1 MCGRSLV
8 NASEIHMTTTY
19 RSRASWDRS
28 GRRLGRGMIAVP
40 AILLVILIFGPLAYS
55 IVLSLYKW
63 QITDINNGKPFVGL
77 DNYVH
82 LFTDPQVLTA
92 VTNTLEYVV
101 GSVGIELVLGFIIA
115 SALFEMTKGRKLAN
129 SLILLPMIIA
139 PVITALIWRY
149 MLDPQFGLVSQLLS
163 LVGVKGGVPFFGSS
177 QYALPSLMIVD
188 IWQWTPFVVLI
199 LHAGMLGI
207 SEEQFEAA
215 RIDGAGRWRILR
227 SIVIPGIAPQILL
240 VLLFRTMDTY
250 RIFDTVFVLTRG
262 GPGTSTETI
271 GLYTYQ
277 TGFSFFNLGYA
288 MTLSVFILVTVA
300 IISGFYLR
308 LLRRREV
315 FQ

>member
-1 MCGRSLV
+1 
-8 NASEIHMTTTY
+8 MTTSY
-19 RSRASWDRS
+19 RSRATWDRG

-40 AILLVILIFGPLAYS
+40 AILLVVLIFGPLIYS

-63 QITDINNGKPFVGL
+63 QITDINSGKPFVGL
-77 DNYVH
+77 DNYVR

-92 VTNTLEYVV
+92 VINTLEYVV
-101 GSVGIELVLGFIIA
+101 GSVGVELVLGFIIA

-149 MLDPQFGLVSQLLS
+149 MLDPQFGLVSQILA
-163 LVGVKGGVPFFGSS
+163 VFGIKGGIPFFGSS
-177 QYALPSLMIVD
+177 QYALPSLMVVD

-215 RIDGAGRWRILR
+215 RIDGAGRLRILR

-262 GPGTSTETI
+262 GPGTSTQTI

>member
-1 MCGRSLV
+1 MTATHG
-8 NASEIHMTTTY
+8 ASKY
-19 RSRASWDRS
+19 WDRG

-40 AILLVILIFGPLAYS
+40 AILLIALIFGPLVYS

-63 QITDINNGKPFVGL
+63 QITDINQGKPFVGL
-77 DNYVH
+77 ANYVE

-92 VTNTLEYVV
+92 VENTLIYVV
-101 GSVGIELVLGFIIA
+101 GSVGVELVLGFIIA
-115 SALFEMTKGRKLAN
+115 SALFELTKGRKLAN

-149 MLDPQFGLVSQLLS
+149 MLDPQFGLISQVLA
-163 LVGVKGGVPFFGSS
+163 VFGIKGGISFLGSS
-177 QYALPSLMIVD
+177 QLALPSLMLVD

-215 RIDGAGRWRILR
+215 RIDGAGRLRILR

-277 TGFSFFNLGYA
+277 TGFSFFDMGYA
-288 MTLSVFILVTVA
+288 MTLGVFILVTVA
-300 IISGFYLR
+300 LISSFYLR

>member
-1 MCGRSLV
+1 
-8 NASEIHMTTTY
+8 MTTTY
-19 RSRASWDRS
+19 RSRSSWDRG
-28 GRRLGRGMIAVP
+28 GRRLGRAMIAVP
-40 AILLVILIFGPLAYS
+40 AVLLAALIFGPLIYS

-63 QITDINNGKPFVGL
+63 QITDINSGKAFTGL
-77 DNYVH
+77 SNYVQ
-82 LFTDPQVLTA
+82 LFTDPKVLNA
-92 VTNTLEYVV
+92 VGNTLLYVV
-101 GSVGIELVLGFIIA
+101 GSVGVELVLGFIIA
-115 SALFEMTKGRKLAN
+115 SALFDLTKGRRLAN

-149 MLDPQFGLVSQLLS
+149 MLDPQFGLVSQVLALI
-163 LVGVKGGVPFFGSS
+163 GINGGVAFFGSS
-177 QYALPSLMIVD
+177 NLALPSLMLVD

-215 RIDGAGRWRILR
+215 RIDGAGRLRILR
-227 SIVIPGIAPQILL
+227 SIVLPGIAPQILL

-262 GPGTSTETI
+262 GPGISTETI

-288 MTLSVFILVTVA
+288 MALGVFILVTVA

>member
-1 MCGRSLV
+1 
-8 NASEIHMTTTY
+8 MTTSY
-19 RSRASWDRS
+19 RSRATWDRG

-40 AILLVILIFGPLAYS
+40 AILLVVLIFGPLIYS

-63 QITDINNGKPFVGL
+63 QITDINSGKPFVGL
-77 DNYVH
+77 DNYVR

-92 VTNTLEYVV
+92 VINTLEYVV
-101 GSVGIELVLGFIIA
+101 GSVGVELVLGFIIA
-115 SALFEMTKGRKLAN
+115 SALFEMTKGRRLAN

-149 MLDPQFGLVSQLLS
+149 MLDPQFGLVSQILA
-163 LVGVKGGVPFFGSS
+163 VFGIKGGIPFFGSS
-177 QYALPSLMIVD
+177 QYALPSLMVVD

-215 RIDGAGRWRILR
+215 RIDGAGRLRILR

-262 GPGTSTETI
+262 GPGTSTQTI

>member
-1 MCGRSLV
+1 
-8 NASEIHMTTTY
+8 MTTSY
-19 RSRASWDRS
+19 RSRASWDRG

-40 AILLVILIFGPLAYS
+40 AILLVVLIFGPLVYS

-63 QITDINNGKPFVGL
+63 QLTDINSGKPFVGL
-77 DNYVH
+77 ANYVH

-92 VTNTLEYVV
+92 VLNTLEYVV
-101 GSVGIELVLGFIIA
+101 GSVGVELVLGFIIA

-149 MLDPQFGLVSQLLS
+149 MLDPQFGLVSQVLA
-163 LVGVKGGVPFFGSS
+163 VFGVKGGIPFFGSS
-177 QYALPSLMIVD
+177 QYALPSLMVVD

-262 GPGTSTETI
+262 GPGTSTQTI

-300 IISGFYLR
+300 IISSFYLR

>member
-1 MCGRSLV
+1 
-8 NASEIHMTTTY
+8 MTTTY
-19 RSRASWDRS
+19 RSRRNWDRS
-28 GRRLGRGMIAVP
+28 GRRLGRVMIVGP
-40 AILLVILIFGPLAYS
+40 ALLLAALIFGPLVYS

-63 QITDINNGKPFVGL
+63 QITDINSGKQWVGL
-77 DNYVH
+77 SNYVQ

-92 VTNTLEYVV
+92 VENTLIYVV
-101 GSVGIELVLGFIIA
+101 GCVGVELVLGFIIA

-149 MLDPQFGLVSQLLS
+149 MLDPQFGLVAQVLT
-163 LVGVKGGVPFFGSS
+163 VFGIKGGIPFFGSS
-177 QYALPSLMIVD
+177 SLALPSLMIVD

-262 GPGTSTETI
+262 GPGTSSLTI

-288 MTLSVFILVTVA
+288 MTLGVFILVTVA
-300 IISGFYLR
+300 IISSFYLR
-308 LLRRREV
+308 LLRRRAV

>member
-1 MCGRSLV
+1 
-8 NASEIHMTTTY
+8 MTMSY
-19 RSRASWDRS
+19 RSRATWDRA

-40 AILLVILIFGPLAYS
+40 ALLLLALIFGPLAYS

-63 QITDINNGKPFVGL
+63 QITDINSGKPFVGL
-77 DNYVH
+77 DNYVR
-82 LFTDPQVLTA
+82 LFTDPQVLNA
-92 VTNTLEYVV
+92 VLNTLAYVV
-101 GSVGIELVLGFIIA
+101 GSVGVELVLGFIIA

-149 MLDPQFGLVSQLLS
+149 MLDPQFGLVSQLLA
-163 LVGVKGGVPFFGSS
+163 VFGVKGGVPFFGSS
-177 QYALPSLMIVD
+177 QYALPSLMVVD

>member
-1 MCGRSLV
+1 MCGRSPV
-8 NASEIHMTTTY
+8 NASEIQMTTTY

>member
-1 MCGRSLV
+1 
-8 NASEIHMTTTY
+8 MTAQNTQ
-19 RSRASWDRS
+19 WDRG
-28 GRRLGRGMIAVP
+28 GRRLGRAMIALP
-40 AILLVILIFGPLAYS
+40 ALILALLIFGPLIYS

-63 QITDINNGKPFVGL
+63 QLTDINSGKPFVGFA
-77 DNYVH
+77 NYVH
-82 LFTDPQVLTA
+82 LFTDPQVLNA
-92 VTNTLEYVV
+92 VGNTLIYVV
-101 GSVGIELVLGFIIA
+101 GSVGTELILGFVIA

-149 MLDPQFGLVSQLLS
+149 MLDPQFGLVAQVLSVFGFKGGISFFGTSQL
-163 LVGVKGGVPFFGSS
+163 
-177 QYALPSLMIVD
+177 ALPSLILVD
-188 IWQWTPFVVLI
+188 VWQWTPFVILI

-227 SIVIPGIAPQILL
+227 SIVLPGIAPQILL

-277 TGFSFFNLGYA
+277 TGFSFFDMGYA
-288 MTLSVFILVTVA
+288 MTLGVFILITVA
-300 IISGFYLR
+300 IISSFYIR

>member
-1 MCGRSLV
+1 
-8 NASEIHMTTTY
+8 
-19 RSRASWDRS
+19 
-28 GRRLGRGMIAVP
+28 MIVVP
-40 AILLVILIFGPLAYS
+40 AILLAALIFGPLVYS

-63 QITDINNGKPFVGL
+63 QITDINSSKPFAGL
-77 DNYVH
+77 SNYVE
-82 LFTDPQVLTA
+82 LFTDPKVLNA
-92 VTNTLEYVV
+92 VGNTLLYVI
-101 GSVGIELVLGFIIA
+101 GSVGIELVLGFVIA
-115 SALFEMTKGRKLAN
+115 SALFELTKGRRLAN

-149 MLDPQFGLVSQLLS
+149 MLDPQFGLVSQVLA
-163 LVGVKGGVPFFGSS
+163 VFGIKGGIPFFGSS
-177 QYALPSLMIVD
+177 SLALPSLILVD

-215 RIDGAGRWRILR
+215 RIDGAGRLRILR
-227 SIVIPGIAPQILL
+227 SIVLPGIAPQILL

-262 GPGTSTETI
+262 GPGVSTETI

-277 TGFSFFNLGYA
+277 TGFSFFDMGYA
-288 MTLSVFILVTVA
+288 MALGVFILVTVA

-308 LLRRREV
+308 LLRKRSV

>member
-1 MCGRSLV
+1 
-8 NASEIHMTTTY
+8 MTTTY
-19 RSRASWDRS
+19 RSRATWDRS
-28 GRRLGRGMIAVP
+28 GRRLGRAMIAVP
-40 AILLVILIFGPLAYS
+40 AILLAALIFGPLLYS
-55 IVLSLYKW
+55 VVLSLYKW
-63 QITDINNGKPFVGL
+63 QITDINSGKTFTGL
-77 DNYVH
+77 SNYVQ
-82 LFTDPQVLTA
+82 LFTDPKVLNA
-92 VTNTLEYVV
+92 IGNTLLYVV
-101 GSVGIELVLGFIIA
+101 GSVGVELVLGFVIA
-115 SALFEMTKGRKLAN
+115 SALFELTKGRRLAN

-149 MLDPQFGLVSQLLS
+149 MLDPQFGLVSQVLAAF
-163 LVGVKGGVPFFGSS
+163 GMKGGVAFFGSS
-177 QYALPSLMIVD
+177 SLALPSLMLVD

-215 RIDGAGRWRILR
+215 RIDGAGRVRILR

-262 GPGTSTETI
+262 GPGISTETI

-277 TGFSFFNLGYA
+277 TGFSFFDLGYA
-288 MTLSVFILVTVA
+288 MALGVFILVTVA

-308 LLRRREV
+308 LLRRRAV

>member
-1 MCGRSLV
+1 
-8 NASEIHMTTTY
+8 MTTTY
-19 RSRASWDRS
+19 RSRANWDRG
-28 GRRLGRGMIAVP
+28 GRRLGRAMVAVP
-40 AILLVILIFGPLAYS
+40 AILLAALIFGPLVYS
-55 IVLSLYKW
+55 VVLSLYKW
-63 QITDINNGKPFVGL
+63 QITDINGGKTFAGL
-77 DNYVH
+77 SNYVE
-82 LFTDPQVLTA
+82 LFTDPKVLNA
-92 VTNTLEYVV
+92 VGNTLLYVV

-115 SALFEMTKGRKLAN
+115 SALFELTKGRRLAN

-149 MLDPQFGLVSQLLS
+149 MLDPQFGLVSQVLAAF
-163 LVGVKGGVPFFGSS
+163 GIKGGIPFFGSS
-177 QYALPSLMIVD
+177 NLALPSLMLVD

-215 RIDGAGRWRILR
+215 RIDGAGRLRILR

-262 GPGTSTETI
+262 GPGVSTETI

-277 TGFSFFNLGYA
+277 TGFSFFDMGYA
-288 MTLSVFILVTVA
+288 MALGVFILVTVA

-308 LLRRREV
+308 LLRRRAV

>member
-1 MCGRSLV
+1 
-8 NASEIHMTTTY
+8 MTAISGP
-19 RSRASWDRS
+19 RKQWDRG
-28 GRRLGRGMIAVP
+28 GRRLGRAMIALP
-40 AILLVILIFGPLAYS
+40 ALILALLIFGPLAYS

-63 QITDINNGKPFVGL
+63 QITDINQGKPFVGL
-77 DNYVH
+77 ANYVE
-82 LFTDPQVLTA
+82 LFTDPKVLTA
-92 VTNTLEYVV
+92 VGNTLEYVV
-101 GSVGIELVLGFIIA
+101 GSVGVELVLGFIIA
-115 SALFEMTKGRKLAN
+115 SALFELTKGRKLAN

-149 MLDPQFGLVSQLLS
+149 MLDPQFGLISQILA
-163 LVGVKGGVPFFGSS
+163 VFGIRGGVSFLGSS
-177 QYALPSLMIVD
+177 QLALPSLMVVD
-188 IWQWTPFVVLI
+188 IWQWTPFVILI

-262 GPGTSTETI
+262 GPGTATQTI

-277 TGFSFFNLGYA
+277 TGFSFFDMGYA

-300 IISGFYLR
+300 LISSFYIR

-315 FQ
+315 FK

>member
-1 MCGRSLV
+1 
-8 NASEIHMTTTY
+8 MTTSY
-19 RSRASWDRS
+19 SPRKGWDRG
-28 GRRLGRGMIAVP
+28 GRRLGRGMIAIP
-40 AILLVILIFGPLAYS
+40 AILLAALIFGPLAYS

-63 QITDINNGKPFVGL
+63 GITDINHGKPFVGL
-77 DNYVH
+77 ANYVE
-82 LFTDPQVLTA
+82 LFTDPKVLTA
-92 VTNTLEYVV
+92 VGNTVEYVI
-101 GSVGIELVLGFIIA
+101 GSVGVELILGFIIA

-149 MLDPQFGLVSQLLS
+149 MLDPQFGLISQVLS
-163 LVGVKGGVPFFGSS
+163 LVGIKGGVSFLGSS
-177 QYALPSLMIVD
+177 QLALPSLMIVD

-262 GPGTSTETI
+262 GPGTSTQTI

-277 TGFSFFNLGYA
+277 TGFSFFDLGYA

-300 IISGFYLR
+300 LISSFYIR

>member
-1 MCGRSLV
+1 
-8 NASEIHMTTTY
+8 
-19 RSRASWDRS
+19 
-28 GRRLGRGMIAVP
+28 MIALP
-40 AILLVILIFGPLAYS
+40 ALILALLIFGPLIYS

-63 QITDINNGKPFVGL
+63 QLTDINSGKPFVGFA
-77 DNYVH
+77 NYVH
-82 LFTDPQVLTA
+82 LFTDPQVLNA
-92 VTNTLEYVV
+92 VGNTLIYVV
-101 GSVGIELVLGFIIA
+101 GSVGTELILGFVIA

-149 MLDPQFGLVSQLLS
+149 MLDPQFGLVAQVLSVFGFKGGISFFGTSQL
-163 LVGVKGGVPFFGSS
+163 
-177 QYALPSLMIVD
+177 ALPSLILVD
-188 IWQWTPFVVLI
+188 VWQWTPFVILI

-227 SIVIPGIAPQILL
+227 SIVLPGIAPQILL

-277 TGFSFFNLGYA
+277 TGFSFFDMGYA
-288 MTLSVFILVTVA
+288 MTLGVFILVTVA
-300 IISGFYLR
+300 IISSFYIR

>member
-1 MCGRSLV
+1 
-8 NASEIHMTTTY
+8 
-19 RSRASWDRS
+19 
-28 GRRLGRGMIAVP
+28 MIALP
-40 AILLVILIFGPLAYS
+40 ALILALLIFGPLIYS

-63 QITDINNGKPFVGL
+63 QLTDINSGKPFVGFA
-77 DNYVH
+77 NYVH
-82 LFTDPQVLTA
+82 LFTDPQVLNA
-92 VTNTLEYVV
+92 VGNTLIYVV
-101 GSVGIELVLGFIIA
+101 GSVGTELILGFVIA

-149 MLDPQFGLVSQLLS
+149 MLDPQFGLVAQVLSVFGFKGGISFFGTSQL
-163 LVGVKGGVPFFGSS
+163 
-177 QYALPSLMIVD
+177 ALPSLILVD
-188 IWQWTPFVVLI
+188 VWQWTPFVILI

-227 SIVIPGIAPQILL
+227 SIVLPGIAPQILL

-277 TGFSFFNLGYA
+277 TGFSFFDMGYA
-288 MTLSVFILVTVA
+288 MTLGVFILITVA
-300 IISGFYLR
+300 IISSFYIR